1 MPSGSARALA
11 FPGDEPGSLGKFVY
25 DIHHGNLEGV
35 SSPSA
40 APLQLLHVAAHLD
53 AIERL
58 IRPAIDSGTTVLLD
72 RYWWST
78 WAYGMDEGIDRR
90 LLAKIIDVE
99 KVYWGD
105 LTPDM
110 VFLLVPP
117 RPYSDEISIAKYN
130 RLSRLYRTIVQE
142 TRLPVNVMDQS
153 MTREE
158 SAEHVAAQLAA
169 LARTER
175 S

>member
-1 MPSGSARALA
+1 MSQGPLANSSTTFITGTLRVFPLHRRLLSNFFMLRHILMPSN
-11 FPGDEPGSLGKFVY
+11 D
-25 DIHHGNLEGV
+25 
-35 SSPSA
+35 SS
-40 APLQLLHVAAHLD
+40 
-53 AIERL
+53 
-58 IRPAIDSGTTVLLD
+58 RPAIDSGTTVLLD